1 MSQRPHSRSATAAVA
16 VLAAASM
23 FATLPGTA
31 LAAESTT
38 QSPAAAQRSSKEALA
53 KLADKRGYVSKKIAQ
68 AQGSTLAFVQ
78 LVEQSGL
85 EKKAEKLNGRMS
97 LQGNQEKSA
106 NKEAQATA
114 SKASRAADSVEAQ
127 LKKLD
132 PQAKVQF
139 TTSYAISG
147 LAVEADSDALVK
159 LAQNSPQVLRV
170 VPLPQHTATTVGDP
184 DMKGASVSGGPESPS
199 NKNSDNLV
207 RAVNA
212 WTQTGKTGK
221 GVNVAIVDTGLDF
234 THADFGGAG
243 TADAYKTAYAAQDQ
257 DPLTNPA
264 LANLLDKTKFKGGYD
279 FAGHAYNGKKVN
291 DPTPDPNP
299 IDGPGGHHG
308 THVAGT
314 SLGFGVNSDG
324 TTFRGDY
331 TKLTNGDV
339 SGMRIGPGAAP
350 QAGVY
355 ALKVFGDLGG
365 STGLT
370 LQALDWVAKHN
381 LTASEEDKIS
391 LVSMSLGGSFGTADD
406 PENDAV
412 DNLAANGVLSVIA
425 AGNDGDIT
433 DMLGDPGGA
442 RSALTVAA
450 SSSGKTV
457 QDALRVDE
465 GPDSLKG
472 QLLAGQY
479 SANLAGDFD
488 VESTQV
494 VRVTD
499 PANLDGCATYSD
511 EDKARVAGKIAYVE
525 WDDTDVKCGSGK
537 RFNNAEA
544 AGAVGILFGSQHDIP
559 EAGIG
564 GNATLPGMQL
574 VKSSDQNAELQKAI
588 DDGTLKVTLSSSL
601 KHAKDADYSAEFE
614 DTVASFTSRGL
625 HGSHDGTVKPDVAA
639 PGVGIISA
647 SAQSGNQFEVMS
659 GTSMATPL
667 TSGVAALVREAH
679 PQFSALQ
686 VKAQIVNTADH
697 DVLNADRS
705 AAEAPI
711 RVGTG
716 RVDALAAVNDQVQ
729 VTSTDADTVTVQFG
743 VLQVPEAGLTQS
755 KDLVVTNNSDQERS
769 YRAEYLART
778 ETPGVSYTLSAN
790 EVTVPAHGTAKLT
803 VTLKADQ
810 AAMRHTLDKNMNPQV
825 LGGDR
830 AYVTDASGIVKLTPL
845 SPAAGSDPSALGL
858 RVAVVSAPR
867 PESETHAELKGLN
880 AGGKLTLSGHGVNQ
894 GEGREAYRSTL
905 YPLVLS
911 VEDSVNTY
919 SGDLNKNGQIS
930 KASGDLRAVGYS
942 STAPQL
948 DDPSQGLFSVGFVT
962 DKAWSNLYSGAMWPS
977 VWLDTTG
984 DGHPNYE
991 VDVVTTN
998 NNGENL
1004 DRAEAVTSDW
1014 KTGAV
1019 VDTQPIDKEFLFD
1032 SNQLVLSTK
1041 LSALGFTKDTQ
1052 NPVID
1057 YAVVTR
1063 SAYVPAKPDHY
1074 LIDAIGL
1081 QPETTVNPYAPAL
1094 SFGPLSEQGKKA
1106 LEAAKEAE
1114 KAAKSSDQ
1122 PAPSDPSDPGTG
1134 SEEAS
1139 ASKALKKA
1147 AAKAAKKA
1155 TAKASSART
1164 ADTKEGSASVEPVS
1178 DPAAQAPGQVSFDDQ
1193 DGTTV
1198 KVSTGSNADNLKVLS
1213 VHNLG
1218 KTPLRAEDPAEPEV
1232 DSLEPVDP
1240 AKVQAALDQYSQLN
1254 EDEWTSTTWAELQ
1267 KQIEAAKAVLADPN
1281 ADQQAVNDAY
1291 QALVNA
1297 YNGLVARASGVSR
1310 DRLRAAVGAA
1320 GKLTPGDYTDETAKA
1335 LEAALKAAQ
1344 DVLANPDATQEDV
1357 DNALDALLKAMD
1369 ALEKKPAE
1377 QPGKDQ
1383 KPGQPAEPGKPGQP
1397 SEPGKSS
1404 QPGKAAQ
1411 GSSAKVSKPQVV
1423 AASRSRLGETGASA
1437 NLVALGAL
1445 VLLATG
1451 SALTLL
1457 RRKNHTTV
1465 TDEEE

>member
-1 MSQRPHSRSATAAVA
+1 MSQRPHSRSATAAIA

-31 LAAESTT
+31 AAAESTAK
-38 QSPAAAQRSSKEALA
+38 SPAASQQRSKEALA
-53 KLADKRGYVSKKIAQ
+53 KLVANKGYVSKKIRE
-68 AQGSTLAFVQ
+68 AQGTTAAFVQ
-78 LVEQSGL
+78 LVQQSGL
-85 EKKAEKLNGRMS
+85 EKKAEKLNGKLS
-97 LQGNQEKSA
+97 LSANQEKSA
-106 NKEAQATA
+106 NQEAQASA
-114 SKASRAADSVEAQ
+114 NKASRVAASVEAE

-132 PQAKVQF
+132 PQAKVQY

-147 LAVEADSDALVK
+147 LAVQADSQALFK
-159 LAQNSPQVLRV
+159 LARNSSQVLRV
-170 VPLPQHTATTVGDP
+170 VPLPQHTASVAGDP
-184 DMKGASVSGGPESPS
+184 DMKGATVSGGPESPQ

-212 WTQTGKTGK
+212 WSQTGKTGK
-221 GVNVAIVDTGLDF
+221 GVNVAIVDTGLDY

-243 TADAYKTAYAAQDQ
+243 TTDAYKSAYAAQDQ
-257 DPLTNPA
+257 DPLTNPVLKGLFDPA
-264 LANLLDKTKFKGGYD
+264 KFKGGYD
-279 FAGHAYNGKKVN
+279 FAGANYGSQGANGKKITT
-291 DPTPDPNP
+291 PTPDPNP
-299 IDGPGGHHG
+299 IDGSGGHHG

-314 SLGFGVNSDG
+314 SLGFGVNADG

-331 TKLTNGDV
+331 TKLTNGYV
-339 SGMRIGPGAAP
+339 SGMRIGPGSAP

-355 ALKVFGDLGG
+355 ALKVFGDNGG

-370 LQALDWVAKHN
+370 LEALDWIAKHN

-391 LVSMSLGGSFGTADD
+391 LVSMSLGGSFGTPDD

-465 GPDSLKG
+465 GPASLKG

-479 SANLAGDFD
+479 SANLSGDFD
-488 VESTQV
+488 VESTEV
-494 VRVTD
+494 VRVKD
-499 PANLDGCATYSD
+499 SANLDGCSAYSD

-525 WDDTDVKCGSGK
+525 WDDKDVKCGSGK

-544 AGAVGILFGSQHDIP
+544 AGAVGILFASQSNIP

-564 GNATLPGMQL
+564 GNATLPGLQL
-574 VKSSDQNAELQKAI
+574 VKSAAQNEELQKAI
-588 DDGTLKVTLSSSL
+588 DDGTLKVTLASSL

-647 SAQSGNQFEVMS
+647 SAESGNQFEVMS

-667 TSGVAALVREAH
+667 TSGIAALVREAH
-679 PQFSALQ
+679 PNFTAQQ

-697 DVLNADRS
+697 DVLNATRS

-716 RVDALAAVNDQVQ
+716 RVDALAAVNNQVQ
-729 VTSTDADTVTVQFG
+729 ISSTDTEAVTVQFG
-743 VLQVPEAGLTQS
+743 VLQVPQAGLTQT
-755 KDLVVTNNSDQERS
+755 KELVVSNNSDVERS

-790 EVTVPAHGTAKLT
+790 QVTVPAHGTAKLS

-810 AAMRHTLDKNMNPQV
+810 AALRHTLDKNMEPQV

-830 AYVTDASGIVKLTPL
+830 AYVTDASGVVKLTPV
-845 SPAAGSDPSALGL
+845 SPAVGSDPAAVGL
-858 RVAVVSAPR
+858 RVAVSSAPR
-867 PESETHAELKGLN
+867 PLSETETSLKGLN

-894 GEGREAYRSTL
+894 GEGKEAYQSKL
-905 YPLVLS
+905 YPMVM
-911 VEDSVNTY
+911 VADDPVNAY
-919 SGDLNKNGQIS
+919 SGDLNTNGQIS
-930 KASGDLRAVGYS
+930 KASGDLRAIGYS

-948 DDPSQGLFSVGFVT
+948 DDPSQGTFSVGIVT
-962 DKAWSNLYSGAMWPS
+962 DKAWSNFYTSAMWPS
-977 VWLDTTG
+977 IFFDVNG
-984 DGHPNYE
+984 DDDPDYQIEIN
-991 VDVVTTN
+991 TTN
-998 NNGENL
+998 DNDKNL
-1004 DRAEAVTSDW
+1004 DRAEAVTYNLS
-1014 KTGAV
+1014 TNEV
-1019 VDTQPIDKEFLFD
+1019 VDVEPIDKEFLFD

-1041 LSALGFTKDTQ
+1041 LSALGFTKDTK
-1052 NPVID
+1052 NPSINFLV
-1057 YAVVTR
+1057 ATR
-1063 SAYVPAKPDHY
+1063 SLYVPSSEHY
-1074 LIDAIGL
+1074 FIDIHGL
-1081 QPETTVNPYAPAL
+1081 DKTTTVNPYAPAL

-1106 LEAAKEAE
+1106 MADA
-1114 KAAKSSDQ
+1114 KAAASSSST
-1122 PAPSDPSDPGTG
+1122 PAPSKPGTG
-1134 SEEAS
+1134 SEKPGS
-1139 ASKALKKA
+1139 RASKKA
-1147 AAKAAKKA
+1147 GTQAARRA
-1155 TAKASSART
+1155 TSART

-1193 DGTTV
+1193 DGQSV
-1198 KVSTGSNADNLKVLS
+1198 KVSTGSSAQDLRVLS
-1213 VHNLG
+1213 IHNLG
-1218 KTPLRAEDPAEPEV
+1218 KTALRAEDQAQPDV
-1232 DSLEPVDP
+1232 DSLSAVDP
-1240 AKVQAALDQYSQLN
+1240 QKLQDAIDQYSQLN
-1254 EDEWTSTTWAELQ
+1254 KDAWTSTSYAELQ
-1267 KQIEAAKAVLADPN
+1267 KQLEAAKAVLADPN
-1281 ADQQAVNDAY
+1281 ADQQAIDDAY
-1291 QALVNA
+1291 QALLTA

-1310 DRLRAAVGAA
+1310 DRLQAAVGAA
-1320 GKLTPGDYTDETAKA
+1320 GKLNPGDYTDETSQA
-1335 LEAALKAAQ
+1335 LQDALKAAQ

-1383 KPGQPAEPGKPGQP
+1383 KPGQPSEPGKPGQP
-1397 SEPGKSS
+1397 SEPGKPAE
-1404 QPGKAAQ
+1404 PGKGGKQAA
-1411 GSSAKVSKPQVV
+1411 KPQVV
-1423 AASRSRLGETGASA
+1423 AQASRSRLGETGASA
-1437 NLVALGAL
+1437 NLIALGAL

-1451 SALTLL
+1451 SALTLI
-1457 RRKNHTTV
+1457 RRKNHTKV
-1465 TDEEE
+1465 ADEEE